1 MKYKNSLVIFIPS
14 IERGGVEKNLY
25 YIANFLSKKKINV
38 YVLTAYCDLKRK
50 FNDSIKFV
58 SLNKY
63 EKTKK
68 SRFFKTLIS
77 LFLFTIKFR
86 NKNITILSFQSNI
99 ASIFLSLIYNKK
111 IIIRLNTSTKK
122 YIKGYFK
129 FLIFKL
135 FYNLANKIIVNSYEF
150 KKEFEKLFLIKVKT
164 IYNPF
169 LKQKPKKIEYQF
181 FNDNNYLKII
191 NVARL
196 TKQKDH
202 ITLLRAFK
210 KLINKR
216 KAKLLIIGTGKEKNN
231 IENYINSNNLTK
243 YVRLIGYKQNPISY
257 IKLSDVFVLT
267 SSYEGLPNVLLEAQ
281 SQKKYILSSNCSSGP
296 KEILMNG
303 KYGDL
308 FKVKD
313 DEKLFKLL
321 LNYKKNIKKFKIKAL
336 KGYNHLNRFDYKY
349 NLNKYYNLVVKYLN

>member
-14 IERGGVEKNLY
+14 IEGGGVEKNLY
-25 YIANFLSKKKINV
+25 YIANFLAKKKIKV
-38 YVLTAYCDLKRK
+38 YIITAYCDFKKK
-50 FNDSIKFV
+50 FNNSIKFI

-77 LFLFTIKFR
+77 LLLFIIKLKK
-86 NKNITILSFQSNI
+86 KNITIFSFQSNI
-99 ASIFLSLIYNKK
+99 TSLFLSLMYSKK
-111 IIIRLNTSTKK
+111 IIIRLNTSPKK
-122 YIKGYFK
+122 YIKNYFK
-129 FLIFKL
+129 FLIFKF
-135 FYNLANKIIVNSYEF
+135 FYSLSNKIVVNSHEF
-150 KKEFEKLFLIKVKT
+150 KKEFEKLFSMKVDT

-169 LKQKPKKIEYQF
+169 LKQKTKKIEYQF
-181 FNDNNYLKII
+181 FNNNSYLKII

-202 ITLLRAFK
+202 LTLLKAFK
-210 KLINKR
+210 KLIKKR
-216 KAKLLIIGTGKEKNN
+216 KAKLLIIGKGKEKSS
-231 IENYINSNNLTK
+231 IDSYISYNNLTK
-243 YVRLIGYKQNPISY
+243 YVRLIGFKQNPISY
-257 IKLSDVFVLT
+257 MKLSDVFVL
-267 SSYEGLPNVLLEAQ
+267 SSNYEGLPNVLLEAQ
-281 SQKKYILSSNCSSGP
+281 SQKKYIISSDCPSGP

-313 DEKLFKLL
+313 DEQLFRLL
-321 LNYKKNIKKFKIKAL
+321 LSYQKNNKKYKAKIL

>member
-25 YIANFLSKKKINV
+25 YIANFFSKKKINV
-38 YVLTAYCDLKRK
+38 YVLTAYCDFKKK
-50 FNDSIKFV
+50 FKNSIKFI
-58 SLNKY
+58 SLNQH
-63 EKTKK
+63 EKVKK

-86 NKNITILSFQSNI
+86 NKNITIFSFQSNI
-99 ASIFLSLIYNKK
+99 TSIFLSLIYKKK
-111 IIIRLNTSTKK
+111 IIIRLNTSVKK
-122 YIKGYFK
+122 YIKSYFK
-129 FLIFKL
+129 FLIFKF
-135 FYNLANKIIVNSYEF
+135 FYNFANKIIVNSYEF
-150 KKEFEKLFLIKVKT
+150 KKEFEKLFSIKVKT

-169 LKQKPKKIEYQF
+169 LKQKPKKIEYKF
-181 FNDNNYLKII
+181 FNDNSYLKII
-191 NVARL
+191 SVARL

-202 ITLLRAFK
+202 ITLLKAFK
-210 KLINKR
+210 KLIKKK
-216 KAKLLIIGTGKEKNN
+216 KAKLLIIGTGKERNN
-231 IENYINSNNLTK
+231 IINYINSNSLTK

-267 SSYEGLPNVLLEAQ
+267 SKYEGLPNVLLEAQ

-303 KYGDL
+303 KCGDL
-308 FKVKD
+308 FKVQD
-313 DEKLFKLL
+313 DEKLFRLL

-336 KGYNHLNRFDYKY
+336 RGYNHLNRFDYKN
-349 NLNKYYNLVVKYLN
+349 NLREYHNLVTKYLY